1 MAYPAGVTAS
11 YNNCPCLFLQQVA
24 TITEQEAQYTKE
36 DIGFVDLLKSNENVS
51 NSPIKV
57 KINNDGKTQDTT
69 KPGAFTFVYYPEDC
83 NVAQPAALG
92 ACTAASGGEQY
103 AGKQNLEYVLNKTF
117 TFSIQINT
125 QEAID
130 KCYTIDTIKAELFG
144 SKRAKILQNLE
155 YQLLGEVTGGLGKY
169 ESQTLPTNSVNT
181 PAVINFLNPGTLSD
195 PNLAT
200 GLQVARQYIR
210 QNDKNV
216 KPLWLGQSIGLVEM
230 QKERTPNDGVYLSD
244 GLNDAMV
251 DIVGV
256 TNVEYMWGVPAGTYQ
271 LATWNRYVGDYAVP
285 FNSRGVPTEKMAVD
299 MWGFTWDVTVTRD
312 LCNDYMHFQ
321 LNYGLVKAPT
331 LNCGTRDALNFLVG
345 CGVTNCAALQALFGT
360 QTSFS
365 GGVGA

>member
-24 TITEQEAQYTKE
+24 DIATEEKEYTKS
-36 DIGFVDLLKSNENVS
+36 DRGFIDLLRSNENVS

-57 KINNDGKTQDTT
+57 QINNDGKTQDTT
-69 KPGAFTFVYYPEDC
+69 EPGAFTFVYYPQDC
-83 NVAQPAALG
+83 EVTEPSALG
-92 ACTAASGGEQY
+92 ACDTASGGAQY
-103 AGKQNLEYVLNKTF
+103 AGKQNRKYVLDHTYKFNF
-117 TFSIQINT
+117 QINT

-130 KCYTIDTIKAELFG
+130 KCYTIETIKAELFG
-144 SKRAKILQNLE
+144 AAKDRILQGLE
-155 YQLLGEVTGGLGKY
+155 CKLLGEVTGGLGKY

-181 PAVINFLNPGTLSD
+181 PAVINFLNPGTLAD

-210 QNDKNV
+210 QNDRNA

-244 GLNDAMV
+244 CLNDAMV

-256 TNVEYMWGVPAGTYQ
+256 SNVEYMWGVPAGTYQ
-271 LATWNRYVGDYAVP
+271 LATWNRYVDNYAVP
-285 FNSRGVPTEKMAVD
+285 MGTRGFTEKMTMD
-299 MWGFTWDVTVTRD
+299 LWGFTWDVTYTRD
-312 LCNDYMHFQ
+312 LCNDYWHFQ

-331 LNCGTRDALNFLVG
+331 MNCGTRDALNFLVG
-345 CGVTNCAALQALFGT
+345 CGVTNCASLQALFGS